1 AHTHTHTDTHTHT
14 HTHTHRDRECSHTHP
29 PLHIA
34 EAAPHSHPHTHTHRH
49 THTHT
54 HTYLRQERALR
65 DSSHSSHGRL
75 TVSPDLM
82 IGRLADVFTGRFLR
96 IDCNTQEEAENEVS
110 LCRDPHTHTH
120 THTHWGKRE
129 ARANFTVTMT
139 LMANTKSTGVRSS
152 CQNMRATGVHLV
164 DSWTALQYA
173 HRSRGKCRSQSH
185 GWFRQQTWWAG

>member
-1 AHTHTHTDTHTHT
+1 MNITHL
-14 HTHTHRDRECSHTHP
+14 
-29 PLHIA
+29 PLFRSIMYKLNVMYTLN
-34 EAAPHSHPHTHTHRH
+34 PLLIKYS
-49 THTHT
+49 
-54 HTYLRQERALR
+54 Y
-65 DSSHSSHGRL
+65 
-75 TVSPDLM
+75 
-82 IGRLADVFTGRFLR
+82 
-96 IDCNTQEEAENEVS
+96 TQN
-110 LCRDPHTHTH
+110 TH

-185 GWFRQQTWWAG
+185 GWLRQQAGWPEYG